1 MKKIFLILTV
11 VVALVSC
18 KDKSSGKI
26 FEVNGTIINNTY
38 KTVYLDEMPMATMQ
52 RMAVDSAVIGKD
64 GKFILRT
71 TTEEARI
78 YSLRVDDNS
87 SPLADVINDVAKIT
101 VDITLNKE
109 NPKFLENYEVKG
121 SEASSQMKDFIYA
134 FNNKLQ
140 SIYRN
145 DIKTDSLQKNG
156 ASDSTILALQVERAQ
171 LGVETKSLANDAIAK
186 SKNPALTMIVLG
198 YYQSTA
204 NNQGYK
210 LEPIANEEV
219 TKIVNE
225 LSVKYPDHQGVLL
238 IKNSLAQ
245 EAAKAQGWIGQQA
258 PAFTLPDANGKQVT
272 LSSFKG
278 KYVLVDFWASWCGPC
293 RQENPNVVAA
303 YNKFKDKNFTI
314 LGVSL
319 DRPGQKDNWLEA
331 IKKDKLTWTQ
341 VSDLQFWS
349 SPVVPLYKI
358 EGIPYNVLVD
368 PQGKIIAENLR
379 GPELESKLQEV
390 LPQ

>member
-11 VVALVSC
+11 VVVLVSC

-26 FEVNGTIINNTY
+26 FEVKGSLINNTY
-38 KTVYLDEMPMATMQ
+38 KKIYLDEMPMATMQ
-52 RMAVDSAVIGKD
+52 RMVVDSAAIGKD
-64 GKFILRT
+64 GKFILKT
-71 TTEEARI
+71 TLQEARI
-78 YSLRVDDNS
+78 YSLRVDDNP
-87 SPLADVINDVAKIT
+87 SPLADVINDASTVT
-101 VDITLNKE
+101 VDIILNKE

-121 SEASSQMKDFIYA
+121 SEASSQMKEFIYA

-156 ASDSTILALQVERAQ
+156 ASDSTLLALQVERAQ

-219 TKIVNE
+219 TKIVND

-238 IKNSLAQ
+238 IKNSLA
-245 EAAKAQGWIGQQA
+245 EESVKSQGWVGQQA
-258 PAFTLPDANGKQVT
+258 PEFTLPDANGKQIA

-303 YNKFKDKNFTI
+303 FNKFKDKNFTI

-319 DRPGQKDNWLEA
+319 DRPGQKGNWLEA

-379 GPELESKLQEV
+379 GPELESKLQQV

>member
-11 VVALVSC
+11 VVLLVSC

-78 YSLRVDDNS
+78 YSLRVDNNS
-87 SPLADVINDVAKIT
+87 SQLADVINDASKIT
-101 VDITLNKE
+101 VNITLNKE

-156 ASDSTILALQVERAQ
+156 ASDSTLLALQVERAQ
-171 LGVETKSLANDAIAK
+171 LGAETKSLANDAIAK
-186 SKNPALTMIVLG
+186 SNNPALTMIVLG

-219 TKIVNE
+219 TKIVND

-258 PAFTLPDANGKQVT
+258 PEFTLPDANGKQVT

-303 YNKFKDKNFTI
+303 FNKFKDKNFTI

-331 IKKDKLTWTQ
+331 IKKDKLSWTQ

-390 LPQ
+390 LSQ

>member
-11 VVALVSC
+11 VVVLVSC

-101 VDITLNKE
+101 VNITLNKE
-109 NPKFLENYEVKG
+109 NSKFLENYEVKG

-140 SIYRN
+140 AIYRN

-258 PAFTLPDANGKQVT
+258 PEFTLPDANGKQVT

-319 DRPGQKDNWLEA
+319 DRPGQKDKWLEA

-379 GPELESKLQEV
+379 GSELDSKLQEV

>member
-11 VVALVSC
+11 VVVLVSC

-26 FEVNGTIINNTY
+26 FEVKGSLINNTY
-38 KTVYLDEMPMATMQ
+38 KKIYLDEMPMATMQ
-52 RMAVDSAVIGKD
+52 RMVVDSAVIGKD
-64 GKFILRT
+64 GKFILKT
-71 TTEEARI
+71 TMQEARI
-78 YSLRVDDNS
+78 YSLRVDDNP
-87 SPLADVINDVAKIT
+87 SPLADVINDVSKIT

-121 SEASSQMKDFIYA
+121 SEASSQMKEFIYA

-156 ASDSTILALQVERAQ
+156 ASDSTLLALQVERAQ

-238 IKNSLAQ
+238 IKNSLA
-245 EAAKAQGWIGQQA
+245 EESVKSQGWIGQQA
-258 PAFTLPDANGKQVT
+258 PEFTLPDPNGKQIA

-303 YNKFKDKNFTI
+303 FNKFKDKNFTI

-319 DRPGQKDNWLEA
+319 DRPGQKGNWLEA

-379 GPELESKLQEV
+379 GPELESKLQQV